1 MELIRLE
8 LLATFPAGLACD
20 MKRGEDG
27 DLGLGL
33 LIFACVV
40 MFVRG
45 PSVGWV
51 SCTPRT
57 HGGRLQ

>member
-33 LIFACVV
+33 LIFALV
-40 MFVRG
+40 
-45 PSVGWV
+45 
-51 SCTPRT
+51 
-57 HGGRLQ
+57 L